1 VLGANGVVVSE
12 ALVAEVLDR
21 VKQLRER
28 MIATGQHARAVDDFY
43 RNYDRL
49 GIGEAALVEL
59 ALESAVT
66 ARPHGS

>member
-1 VLGANGVVVSE
+1 
-12 ALVAEVLDR
+12 
-21 VKQLRER
+21 

-59 ALESAVT
+59 ALESAASAS
-66 ARPHGS
+66 ARRRSASS